1 MFSRRYIERGL
12 ILLFACLRDFHS
24 QMEIEISILH
34 SNGQIVT
41 KKSRSLT
48 LNLDNQNG
56 HVGGSRNFGTLTVH
70 AEETVASRSVVEIVF
85 RCTNLENKD
94 LFSKSVCIYLMTK
107 KLVF

>member
-1 MFSRRYIERGL
+1 MFSRRYIEQGL